1 MMGMVS
7 SMFENRQITN
17 GKNPNPDG
25 EFILY
30 WMIANRRTIDNH
42 ALELAISL
50 SKEHNLPLY
59 VIEPIAV
66 NHHYSSKRLHY
77 FVIGGMVDNYY
88 AFKETPICYC
98 SYIEKYDKEGSGVFK
113 AWMKKAA
120 ITITDHHPT
129 YLPRYV
135 GDYALRENENL
146 TILVNSNSL
155 IPVNLIDRDFKSAYQ
170 LRRWIHKNIEA
181 LLDEFSTKHPLQDL
195 SGLPQAEKEVAESI
209 FAETKARISPWDFV
223 WRCALDDEAIREQA
237 FKTVNLNMDV
247 PEIEEVRGGEQ
258 QALNLLRNFVK
269 KIEVYSDERQNLDRG
284 YTSSLSPYLHFGH
297 ISPITIVRTI
307 LNSYK
312 WDLSQTNPEFLGKS
326 EGWWNLK
333 QGVEGFLDQV
343 ITWRE
348 IGFAYCTN
356 HENHL
361 DYDSLPEWARKSL
374 AEHSEDSRPYTYSY
388 EQLENAETHS
398 ELWNACQN
406 QLRKEGIIHNYMRMF
421 WAKKILEWTPN
432 PQTGYDYT
440 LDLND
445 KWALDGRDPNS
456 YSGVGWTFGRFDR
469 PWFER
474 EVFGKIRYMSENS
487 LRKKIDV
494 NAYVKKYSNIAISSR
509 TPN

>member
-1 MMGMVS
+1 
-7 SMFENRQITN
+7 MFENRLITN
-17 GKNPNPDG
+17 GKKPNPDG
-25 EFILY
+25 EYILY
-30 WMIANRRTIDNH
+30 WMISNRRTIDNH
-42 ALELAISL
+42 SLELAISL
-50 SKEHNLPLY
+50 AKEHELPLY

-113 AWMKKAA
+113 AWMDKAKV
-120 ITITDHHPT
+120 TVTDYHPT
-129 YLPRYV
+129 YLPKYV
-135 GDYALRENENL
+135 GEYALEQNKHL
-146 TILVNSNSL
+146 SILVNSNSI

-170 LRRWIHKNIEA
+170 LRRWIHKNIEN
-181 LLDEFSTKHPLQDL
+181 LLSEFSTKHPLQDL
-195 SGLPQAEKEVAESI
+195 SGLVPAYKEKAEEI
-209 FAETKARISPWDFV
+209 FAQTKARISPWDFV

-237 FKTVNLNMDV
+237 FKTVQLNMDV
-247 PEIEEVRGGEQ
+247 PEIEEIRGGEQ

-269 KIEVYSDERQNLDRG
+269 KIDQYSEERRNLEPG
-284 YTSSLSPYLHFGH
+284 YTSALSPYLHFGH
-297 ISPITIVRTI
+297 ISPITIVRTV
-307 LNSYK
+307 LNSYN
-312 WDLSQTNPEFLGKS
+312 WTIDQANSEFLGKS
-326 EGWWNLK
+326 QGWWGL
-333 QGVEGFLDQV
+333 QEGVEGFLDQV

-356 HENHL
+356 HKDHL
-361 DYDSLPEWARKSL
+361 NYQTLPEWARKSL
-374 AEHSEDSRPYTYSY
+374 LEHTSDQRPYTYTY
-388 EQLENAETHS
+388 EQLENAQTHS

-432 PQTGYDYT
+432 PETGYEYA

-494 NAYVKKYSNIAISSR
+494 NRYINKYNNQSLTSSR
-509 TPN
+509 TPFKN